1 MRAALSPPRGLAVLA
16 GSLLFAGLALA
27 APRAGAACRASA
39 NGAFSFDTRLKPVAG
54 QVCRMTVE
62 VFAGGACG
70 QPPRWQV
77 ILPCDQAGHTAISNN
92 GRLISILLPR
102 TKSQDLNVI
111 RVTWGSEKFALA
123 NLRKLTPPG
132 PGQSQSPLRGEV
144 RIDFDGDGLRLKA
157 DRTFVIPFET
167 VRKLTSSV
175 SD

>member
-1 MRAALSPPRGLAVLA
+1 MSTVRTFALLVAAAATLV
-16 GSLLFAGLALA
+16 LA
-27 APRAGAACRASA
+27 APRASAACRASA
-39 NGAFSFDTRLKPVAG
+39 NQAFSFDTRLKPVAG

-77 ILPCDQAGHTAISNN
+77 VLPCDQAGQTAISNN

-123 NLRKLTPPG
+123 NLRKLTPQG
-132 PGQSQSPLRGEV
+132 PLRGEV
-144 RIDFDGDGLRLKA
+144 RVDFDGDALRLKA
-157 DRTFVIPFET
+157 DRTVVIPFET
-167 VRKLTSSV
+167 VRKLSSSV
-175 SD
+175 AD

>member
-1 MRAALSPPRGLAVLA
+1 MRAALSPPRGLAALA

-39 NGAFSFDTRLKPVAG
+39 NSAFSFDTRLKPVAG

-77 ILPCDQAGHTAISNN
+77 VLPCDQAGQTAISNN

-102 TKSQDLNVI
+102 TKSQSQDLNVI

-123 NLRKLTPPG
+123 NLRKLTP
-132 PGQSQSPLRGEV
+132 QAPLRGEV

>member
-1 MRAALSPPRGLAVLA
+1 MNAALSLPRGLAFMIA
-16 GSLLFAGLALA
+16 AALALA

-39 NGAFSFDTRLKPVAG
+39 NGAFSYDTRLKPVAG
-54 QVCRMTVE
+54 QVCRMIVE
-62 VFAGGACG
+62 VSAGGACA

-77 ILPCDQAGHTAISNN
+77 MLPCDQAGRTAISNN

-102 TKSQDLNVI
+102 TKSQELNVI

-123 NLRKLTPPG
+123 SLRKLTAQG
-132 PGQSQSPLRGEV
+132 PLRGEV
-144 RIDFDGDGLRLKA
+144 RIDFDGDALRLKA
-157 DRTFVIPFET
+157 DRTVVIPFET

>member
-1 MRAALSPPRGLAVLA
+1 MRAASSPHHRLAVLTGA
-16 GSLLFAGLALA
+16 LVLAGLALA
-27 APRAGAACRASA
+27 APRAGATCRASA
-39 NGAFSFDTRLKPVAG
+39 NKAFSFDTRLKPVPG
-54 QVCRMTVE
+54 QVCRMAVD

-77 ILPCDQAGHTAISNN
+77 VLPCDQAGQTAISNN

-123 NLRKLTPPG
+123 NLRKLTL
-132 PGQSQSPLRGEV
+132 QSPLRGEV

-157 DRTFVIPFET
+157 DRTVVIPFET